1 MLDAPPLAEDIAAD
15 PLLRGRKLIAWAGD
29 DQLLPRGGERGFPH
43 WGRWAERNRRFASD
57 AAACLGR
64 AEPATASALATRWAR
79 ALIPRVWW
87 FRVFVRVCTAAAA
100 CLGRAEPATASALA
114 TR

>member
-43 WGRWAERNRRFASD
+43 LGRWAERNRRFASD

-87 FRVFVRVCTAAAA
+87 FTVFC
-100 CLGRAEPATASALA
+100 
-114 TR
+114 